1 MGSRINEAGRQTH
14 TPNVSPRRFPPP
26 WSAAQQTHL
35 LSRVCVPDEIAKG
48 RQRHRR
54 ASRHCGRDYRSADV
68 VASGVA
74 VEPIRPSANKSQR
87 RVSSKN
93 CSLTLG
99 SF

>member
-1 MGSRINEAGRQTH
+1 MLNEQGGAASRRRGWPRNNPLHTRVGVRDEECEGS
-14 TPNVSPRRFPPP
+14 
-26 WSAAQQTHL
+26 
-35 LSRVCVPDEIAKG
+35 PD
-48 RQRHRR
+48 HRR
-54 ASRHCGRDYRSADV
+54 ASRHCGRDYRSAGV